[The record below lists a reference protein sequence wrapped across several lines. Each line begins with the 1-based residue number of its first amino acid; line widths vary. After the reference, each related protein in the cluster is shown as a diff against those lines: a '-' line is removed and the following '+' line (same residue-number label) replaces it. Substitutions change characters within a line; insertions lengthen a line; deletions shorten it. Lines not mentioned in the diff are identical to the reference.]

1 MTLSIK
7 EYDKVVRRFVD
18 DYVDNLTP
26 DQLREI
32 VSEQSH
38 IDFENI
44 RKDFGQIGVWEEMSG
59 WDSDLFDMKLSD
71 LKHYLSEYDND
82 AEVTFYFLKNDTLTN
97 CQLENI
103 GNYGMGIE
111 FTIQDTSEYQEAE

>member
-7 EYDKVVRRFVD
+7 EYDKVVRKFVD
-18 DYVDNLTP
+18 DYVNNLTP

-44 RKDFGQIGVWEEMSG
+44 RQDTRQNSVWEEMAS
-59 WDSDLFDMKLSD
+59 WDSDVIESISKEF
-71 LKHYLSEYDND
+71 N
-82 AEVTFYFLKNDTLTN
+82 
-97 CQLENI
+97 LE
-103 GNYGMGIE
+103 E
-111 FTIQDTSEYQEAE
+111 TV

>member
-32 VSEQSH
+32 VHEQSH

-44 RKDFGQIGVWEEMSG
+44 RKDFGQIGVWEEMAG
-59 WDSDLFDMKLSD
+59 WDSDLFESISKEFD
-71 LKHYLSEYDND
+71 LE
-82 AEVTFYFLKNDTLTN
+82 
-97 CQLENI
+97 
-103 GNYGMGIE
+103 
-111 FTIQDTSEYQEAE
+111 EAE

>member
-26 DQLREI
+26 DQMREI
-32 VSEQSH
+32 ISEQTH

-44 RKDFGQIGVWEEMSG
+44 RRDTGQVSVFEEMAS
-59 WDSDLFDMKLSD
+59 WDSELWTQIAIDFDIP
-71 LKHYLSEYDND
+71 E
-82 AEVTFYFLKNDTLTN
+82 
-97 CQLENI
+97 
-103 GNYGMGIE
+103 
-111 FTIQDTSEYQEAE
+111 EAE

>member
-7 EYDKVVRRFVD
+7 EYDKVVRKFVD
-18 DYVDNLTP
+18 DYVNNLTP

-44 RKDFGQIGVWEEMSG
+44 RQDTGIDSVFEEMEG
-59 WDSDLFDMKLSD
+59 WDSELFESISKEFDL
-71 LKHYLSEYDND
+71 EEQND
-82 AEVTFYFLKNDTLTN
+82 
-97 CQLENI
+97 
-103 GNYGMGIE
+103 E
-111 FTIQDTSEYQEAE
+111 F